1 MKEKETYSDT
11 FLYKD
16 TYVVINMMSKE
27 MKEKI
32 NPKFIKFLEENQDKE
47 YESYLNNKIPLERQE
62 IRPELKLMLSIIY
75 IQYLCDSE
83 TKERILLKEKENIKR
98 YNEQITENIFNKK
111 EEKNINNSN
120 INTENNTELVIYS
133 PRERILKKIWNKIK
147 KILKR

>member
-1 MKEKETYSDT
+1 MYSDT

-83 TKERILLKEKENIKR
+83 TKERILLK
-98 YNEQITENIFNKK
+98 QITENIFNKK

>member
-1 MKEKETYSDT
+1 MYSDT

-62 IRPELKLMLSIIY
+62 IRPQLYIYNIYVILKL
-75 IQYLCDSE
+75 
-83 TKERILLKEKENIKR
+83 
-98 YNEQITENIFNKK
+98 KK
-111 EEKNINNSN
+111 E
-120 INTENNTELVIYS
+120 YY
-133 PRERILKKIWNKIK
+133 
-147 KILKR
+147 

>member
-1 MKEKETYSDT
+1 MYSDT

-47 YESYLNNKIPLERQE
+47 YESYLNNKIPLERQK
-62 IRPELKLMLSIIY
+62 IRPELKLMLSFIY

-83 TKERILLKEKENIKR
+83 TKERIVLKEKENIKR

-120 INTENNTELVIYS
+120 INTENNTELVIYK
-133 PRERILKKIWNKIK
+133 PK
-147 KILKR
+147 

>member
-1 MKEKETYSDT
+1 MYSDT

-147 KILKR
+147 KILNNPP

>member
-1 MKEKETYSDT
+1 MYSDT

-62 IRPELKLMLSIIY
+62 IRTELKLMLSIIY

>member
-1 MKEKETYSDT
+1 MYSDT

-16 TYVVINMMSKE
+16 TYVVVNMMSKE

-111 EEKNINNSN
+111 EEKNINNTN
-120 INTENNTELVIYS
+120 INTENNIKLVIYS

>member
-1 MKEKETYSDT
+1 MYSDT

-147 KILKR
+147 KILKRS

>member
-1 MKEKETYSDT
+1 MYSDT

-47 YESYLNNKIPLERQE
+47 YESYLNNKIPLERQK

-133 PRERILKKIWNKIK
+133 PKERILKKIWNKIK

>member
-1 MKEKETYSDT
+1 MYSDT

-47 YESYLNNKIPLERQE
+47 YESYLNNKIPLERQK

-133 PRERILKKIWNKIK
+133 PKERILKKIWNN
-147 KILKR
+147 

>member
-1 MKEKETYSDT
+1 MYSDT

-111 EEKNINNSN
+111 EEKNIKSKRK
-120 INTENNTELVIYS
+120 NT
-133 PRERILKKIWNKIK
+133 KKDME
-147 KILKR
+147 

>member
-1 MKEKETYSDT
+1 MYSDT

>member
-1 MKEKETYSDT
+1 MKEKEIYSDT

-120 INTENNTELVIYS
+120 INTENNTELIIYS

>member
-1 MKEKETYSDT
+1 MYSDT

-75 IQYLCDSE
+75 IQYLCDFE

>member
-1 MKEKETYSDT
+1 MYSDT

-47 YESYLNNKIPLERQE
+47 YESYLNNKIPLERQK

-120 INTENNTELVIYS
+120 INTENNTELLIYS
-133 PRERILKKIWNKIK
+133 PKERILKKIWNKIK

>member
-1 MKEKETYSDT
+1 MYSDT

-75 IQYLCDSE
+75 IQYLCDS
-83 TKERILLKEKENIKR
+83 
-98 YNEQITENIFNKK
+98 
-111 EEKNINNSN
+111 
-120 INTENNTELVIYS
+120 
-133 PRERILKKIWNKIK
+133 
-147 KILKR
+147 

>member
-1 MKEKETYSDT
+1 MYSDT

-133 PRERILKKIWNKIK
+133 PRERIL
-147 KILKR
+147 

>member
-1 MKEKETYSDT
+1 MYSDT

-32 NPKFIKFLEENQDKE
+32 NPKFIKFLEENQNKE

-75 IQYLCDSE
+75 IQYLCDYE

>member
-1 MKEKETYSDT
+1 MYRDT

-47 YESYLNNKIPLERQE
+47 YESYLNNKIPLERQK

-120 INTENNTELVIYS
+120 INTENNTELLIYS
-133 PRERILKKIWNKIK
+133 PKERILKKIWNKIK

>member
-1 MKEKETYSDT
+1 MYSDT

-47 YESYLNNKIPLERQE
+47 YESYLNNKIPLEEQE

-83 TKERILLKEKENIKR
+83 TQKRILLKEKENIER
-98 YNEQITENIFNKK
+98 YNKQITENIFNQK
-111 EEKNINNSN
+111 EEKNIKNSN

>member
-1 MKEKETYSDT
+1 MYSDT

-147 KILKR
+147 KSL

>member
-1 MKEKETYSDT
+1 MYSDT

-120 INTENNTELVIYS
+120 INTENNTELIIYS